1 MSRTIQRNDYLPP
14 SHKIDRIQLTLD
26 IDKIST
32 LVTSTL
38 SVRPNPDY
46 PFPVQDL
53 RLNGEELRLVSV
65 QVNGK
70 ELRPNQYECTRKHL
84 TLRNITNRCTVTI
97 TNRICPEKNTA
108 LSGLYCSGEQIMSQ
122 CRAEGFRRITYY
134 LDRPDVLALFNVT
147 IRASKDLY
155 PVLLSNGNRKY
166 TRDLEDG
173 RHEVHWEDPFPKP
186 CYLFALVAGQLVC
199 NSEKYRLGNG
209 REVTLEV
216 WVEEKDLNKT
226 QHTMDSLK
234 QAIAWDEKR
243 FGLYLDLDL
252 FMIVVTHDFNA
263 GAMENKGLNI
273 FNSRLA
279 LANPRVATDQDYF
292 NIQSVVGHEYFH
304 NWTGNRITVRDW
316 FQLTLKEGLTVFRD
330 QEFSADMLGN
340 DTARVVQ
347 RINDVH
353 RLRSMQYPEDASP
366 MAHPIRPDSYQEIN
380 NFYTTTVY
388 EKGAEVIRMLHT
400 LLGEET
406 FQKGFKDY
414 IQTNDHKAVTCEAFL
429 RAMERASGR
438 NLQSFMRWYR
448 QAGTPRI
455 SVSTHWNPT
464 RQSYHVHVKQSL
476 PNTGNQPAKEP
487 LLIPFPFALL
497 NAQGEEMP
505 LQLLNESGEIV
516 ACNGNL
522 ELTEWSHDWTFVN
535 VTQAPVPSFNR
546 GFAAPI
552 VLNYN
557 YTQEELAFLALHET
571 DGFNQYEAFHQLMLL
586 ETDHWIRLKCQGKEL
601 ALTTTFSDT
610 FAQLLQRKEL
620 APAFKAKLLTFPATI
635 RIANRMP
642 LIDPHLAGQARQ
654 GILAAIVDA
663 HEPLLNKCVAEN
675 ISEEPYT
682 LDSHQVGQ
690 RALKNILWGYLMA
703 KANRAAVLEVRA
715 QFLKHHNLT
724 DDLAAMQ
731 LILDSRMQKK
741 YDFLVDFL
749 EMHKHEPLFINKWLE
764 LNALTK
770 TRSTDLPVY
779 QRIRELLKSSLIS
792 LKNPNNVYSLLLTF
806 FMKNPEEFHRLDGEG
821 YRLWYDIVITLDKIN
836 PQVAARVARALENWR
851 RYTPR
856 LAKLQYRQLDRLWQQ
871 HETLST
877 NVAEIIN
884 KTLHN
889 PV

>member
-1 MSRTIQRNDYLPP
+1 MSRTIHRSDYLPP
-14 SHKIDRIQLTLD
+14 SHKIDRVQLTLD
-26 IDKIST
+26 IDKLST

-38 SVRPNPDY
+38 TVRPNPDY
-46 PFPVQDL
+46 PYPPQDL
-53 RLNGEELRLVSV
+53 ILDGEELRLVNV

-70 ELRPNQYECTRKHL
+70 DLRKDQFECNRSHL
-84 TLRNITNRCTVTI
+84 ILRNITNRCTVTI

-108 LSGLYCSGEQIMSQ
+108 LSGIYCSGEHIMSQ

-147 IRASKDLY
+147 IRASKELY

-186 CYLFALVAGQLVC
+186 SYLFALVAGKLVC
-199 NSEKYRLGNG
+199 NSEKYHLGSG

-216 WVEEKDLNKT
+216 WVEEKDLDKT
-226 QHTMDSLK
+226 QHTMNSLK

-279 LANPRVATDQDYF
+279 LANPRVAVDQDYF

-304 NWTGNRITVRDW
+304 NWTGNRVTVRDW

-330 QEFSADMLGN
+330 QEFSADMLGS

-353 RLRSMQYPEDASP
+353 RLRSVQYLEDASP

-400 LLGEET
+400 LLGEEV

-414 IQTNDHKAVTCEAFL
+414 IQTNDQQAVTCEAFI

-438 NLQSFMRWYR
+438 DLKAFMRWFR

-455 SVSTHWNPT
+455 NVQTYWNPARET
-464 RQSYHVHVKQSL
+464 YHVNVKQII
-476 PNTGNQPAKEP
+476 PNVGAHFAKAP

-497 NAQGEEMP
+497 NAQGEEIS
-505 LQLLNESGEIV
+505 LQRKSASGEIIP
-516 ACNGNL
+516 CSGKL
-522 ELTEWSHDWTFVN
+522 EISDWSHNWTFTN
-535 VTQAPVPSFNR
+535 IKEAPIPSFNR

-552 VLNYN
+552 YLNYN
-557 YTQEELAFLALHET
+557 YSNEELAFLALHDT
-571 DGFNQYEAFHQLMLL
+571 DAFNQYEALHQLMLL
-586 ETDHWIRLKCQGKEL
+586 EVDQWIRAKCKGQEPTL
-601 ALTTTFSDT
+601 SDVFSNT
-610 FAQLLQRKEL
+610 IAQLLEKNNV
-620 APAFKAKLLTFPATI
+620 APAFMAKLLTFPATT

-642 LIDPHLAGQARQ
+642 VIDPQLAAQARQ
-654 GILAAIVDA
+654 EILTAIVDA
-663 HEPLLNKCVAEN
+663 HETALYQCLDQN
-675 ISEEPYT
+675 ISTEPYS
-682 LDSHQVGQ
+682 LDSKQVGQ
-690 RALKNILWGYLMA
+690 RALKNTLWIYLMA
-703 KANRAAVLEVRA
+703 KANRSAVLRVRE

-724 DDLAAMQ
+724 DDLVAMQ
-731 LILDSRMQKK
+731 LILDSRMPTK
-741 YDFLVDFL
+741 YQYLVEFLD
-749 EMHKHEPLFINKWLE
+749 MHKHEPLFVNKWLE

-770 TRSTDLPVY
+770 TRSSDLPVY
-779 QRIRELLKSSLIS
+779 QRIRELLSSSLFS
-792 LKNPNNVYSLLLTF
+792 MKNPNNVYSLLLTF
-806 FMKNPEEFHRLDGEG
+806 FTKNPEEFHRLDGQG
-821 YRLWYDIVITLDKIN
+821 YILWYDIVVTLDKIN

-856 LAKLQYRQLDRLWQQ
+856 LAKLQFRQLNRLWQQ
-871 HETLST
+871 HEQLSA
-877 NVAEIIN
+877 NVAEIIH

-889 PV
+889 PA